1 MDKVKEI
8 ISKFIIIF
16 VFLIIAIIVV
26 IFAGFLYNNIRFSS
40 TLKDNGYTTSNFSK
54 FTKTDGNFTYNIEI
68 TKYNIFSRPEFLFT
82 KQESFSNHI
91 IITKAVIEFK
101 DVENNNKNLVMTNY
115 APTNNKKKKK
125 MTVEEL
131 NEQLKSPRESF
142 IVNYAYVGNGENIEI
157 ESVDKEEWE
166 KISKEYVDGIKEAY
180 DEVIN
185 MFK

>member
-1 MDKVKEI
+1 
-8 ISKFIIIF
+8 
-16 VFLIIAIIVV
+16 
-26 IFAGFLYNNIRFSS
+26 
-40 TLKDNGYTTSNFSK
+40 
-54 FTKTDGNFTYNIEI
+54 
-68 TKYNIFSRPEFLFT
+68 
-82 KQESFSNHI
+82 
-91 IITKAVIEFK
+91 
-101 DVENNNKNLVMTNY
+101 MTNY
-115 APTNNKKKKK
+115 APTNIATGQK

-157 ESVDKEEWE
+157 ESVDREEWE

>member
-1 MDKVKEI
+1 MDNLKEI
-8 ISKFIIIF
+8 LSKFAIMFIFLVIII
-16 VFLIIAIIVV
+16 VLV
-26 IFAGFLYNNIRFSS
+26 IFIGFIYNNVRFSS
-40 TLKDNGYTTSNFSK
+40 KLKENGYTTSNYSK
-54 FTKTDGNFTYNIEI
+54 FKKIDGNFTYNIEI
-68 TKYNIFSRPEFLFT
+68 TKYNIFSAPEFLFT
-82 KQESFSNHI
+82 KQENFSNRN

-115 APTNNKKKKK
+115 APTNIATGQK